1 MGIEKIQTDVAVI
14 GAGPGGSAAAQTAA
28 DAGLKTVLIDS
39 GEIGGA
45 CLNRGCVPAK
55 TWLAAEHLYRMNRI
69 AGKIFPNAP
78 EPDFKELKKH
88 QREVIALIQKGLNF
102 VYKRKN
108 IELVEGFAEF
118 DSPKSLRV
126 NGGETVIEFN
136 SAVIATG
143 SFPANPFGEGANIH
157 NSDSIFGIE
166 ELPGSIAVIGGGAVG
181 IEMATF
187 FSGMGCETSVI
198 EALNDILPTEDEEVS
213 STVKRELKRAGVKFH
228 LGLSVK
234 EAGSDG
240 KTCKITL
247 EDGSDIE
254 SETLLVAAGRS
265 PSTERLNLANAEIVT
280 DVRGYIKI
288 DETMA
293 TSREGI
299 YAVGDVA
306 GNALLAYT
314 AHHEGVVASRNIAG
328 RPCDMNYTNIPRIT
342 FSRPEA
348 GSVGM
353 TEKEIRQSGVPYS
366 RGTYLVRALARGL
379 ASGET
384 AGMVKVLAEGD
395 GGKLLGI
402 HIAAPGAT
410 EIIHSAAIAVSAGMT
425 ARELADTVFGHPT
438 ISEAISLAAAQVK
451 PAN

>member
-1 MGIEKIQTDVAVI
+1 MGTGKIRADVAVI
-14 GAGPGGSAAAQTAA
+14 GAGPGGSAAAQTAV

-55 TWLAAEHLYRMNRI
+55 TWLAAEHLYRMNRL
-69 AGKIFPNAP
+69 AGKIFPETP
-78 EPDFKELKKH
+78 KPDFKELKQH

-102 VYKRKN
+102 VYKRKGV
-108 IELVEGFAEF
+108 ELVEGFAEF
-118 DSPKSLRV
+118 DSPKSLTV

-143 SFPANPFGEGANIH
+143 SFPANPFGEGAKIY

-166 ELPGSIAVIGGGAVG
+166 ELPESIAVIGGGAVG

-187 FSGMGCETSVI
+187 FAGMGCETAVI
-198 EALNDILPTEDEEVS
+198 EALDDILPTEDEEVS
-213 STVKRELKRAGVKFH
+213 ATVKRELRRAGVKFH
-228 LGLSVK
+228 LGASVK
-234 EAGSDG
+234 ETGSDG
-240 KTCKITL
+240 KTCGITL
-247 EDGSDIE
+247 EDGSVIE
-254 SETLLVAAGRS
+254 SEALLVATGRL
-265 PSTERLNLANAEIVT
+265 PSTDKLNLASAGVFT
-280 DVRGYIKI
+280 DVRGFIKV

-293 TSREGI
+293 TSREGV

-306 GNALLAYT
+306 GNSLLAYT
-314 AHHEGVVASRNIAG
+314 AHHEGLVASRNIAG
-328 RPCDMNYTNIPRIT
+328 RPCSMNYGHVPRII

-348 GSVGM
+348 GSVGA
-353 TEKEIRQSGVPYS
+353 TEKEIRQRGIPYS

-384 AGMVKVLAEGD
+384 AGMVKVLAEEE

-410 EIIHSAAIAVSAGMT
+410 EIIHSAVIAVSAGMT

-451 PAN
+451 PIG